1 MRTTVLL
8 STAMV
13 LLWSGCTKHECTD
26 PSPAL
31 IEVEGSAKS
40 ANTFV
45 YAVDGGQPVT
55 GYQFSIHCGPLATTN
70 GNGKLMFGGAC
81 TNTNQVGA
89 AGYCFERNQYYWLIP
104 PGTST
109 SRQFLRFKFLTAFDP
124 TNLTVP
130 LVRYEPST
138 FTWMVPTGD
147 PNFEWAIYDT
157 RKRLPACQGQVRQ

>member
-13 LLWSGCTKHECTD
+13 FLWSGCTKHECDGSSAAVD
-26 PSPAL
+26 PA
-31 IEVEGSAKS
+31 EGSAKTTS
-40 ANTFV
+40 PFV

-55 GYQFSIHCGPLATTN
+55 GYQFSIHCGPLATTD
-70 GNGKLMFGGAC
+70 GSGKLMFGGSC

-89 AGYCFERNQYYWLIP
+89 AGSCFERNQYYWLIP

-109 SRQFLRFKFLTAFDP
+109 SRQFLRFKFLSAFDP
-124 TNLTVP
+124 TTFTTP

-138 FTWMVPTGD
+138 FTWSVPNGD

-157 RKRLPACQGQVRQ
+157 RKRLPACQGAVRQ